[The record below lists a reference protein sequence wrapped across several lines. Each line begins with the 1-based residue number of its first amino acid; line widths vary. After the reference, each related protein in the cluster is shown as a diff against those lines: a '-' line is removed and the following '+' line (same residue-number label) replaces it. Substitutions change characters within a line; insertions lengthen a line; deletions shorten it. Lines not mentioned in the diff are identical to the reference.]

1 MVGQIAPKWCFDFCL
16 WPNISVFWTSPI
28 NSEYG
33 FYRHENTSECLLQP
47 DFLNRTHDICL
58 NGELDDLH
66 YTGWWWNISWFLYCK
81 VLKHT
86 HTLHCYNYTT
96 VLSRYRRIP
105 GDKCEEGVR
114 PPRRE
119 DVFNKLCGM
128 DISLPNSSNVH
139 TTRSVSG
146 PFLMTIII
154 HHTVART
161 QSKITYH
168 ACCNIMSINTVCLTN
183 MSKSDVFLKTN
194 MNFINKSTS
203 AFKRIHK

>member
-1 MVGQIAPKWCFDFCL
+1 M
-16 WPNISVFWTSPI
+16 
-28 NSEYG
+28 
-33 FYRHENTSECLLQP
+33 
-47 DFLNRTHDICL
+47 
-58 NGELDDLH
+58 
-66 YTGWWWNISWFLYCK
+66 
-81 VLKHT
+81 
-86 HTLHCYNYTT
+86 
-96 VLSRYRRIP
+96 LSRYRRIP